1 MHEYLIRA
9 ADRDGII
16 AILAAASI
24 DKPSPYVWQFEG
36 EPVLCASRVVMPWPE
51 MAPGAPVEGTDIET
65 GETVMT
71 TPMVETGDWLCR
83 VMVDQPDTELAALGE
98 VS

>member
-9 ADRDGII
+9 ANRDGII

-36 EPVLCASRVVMPWPE
+36 EPVLCASRVVMPRPE
-51 MAPGAPVEGTDIET
+51 MVPGEPIETTDPET

-71 TPMVETGDWLCR
+71 TPMIATGDWLCR
-83 VMVDQPDTELAALGE
+83 VLVDAPDEILAANAK
-98 VS
+98 

>member
-24 DKPSPYVWQFEG
+24 DRPEPYVWQFEG

-51 MAPGAPVEGTDIET
+51 MVPGIPVESTDPET

-71 TPMVETGDWLCR
+71 TPMIATGDWLCR
-83 VMVDQPDTELAALGE
+83 VLVDAPDEILAANAK
-98 VS
+98 

>member
-9 ADRDGII
+9 ANRDGII

-24 DKPSPYVWQFEG
+24 DRPDPYVWTFEG

-51 MAPGAPVEGTDIET
+51 MVPGEPVETTDPET
-65 GETVMT
+65 GETATT

-83 VMVDQPDTELAALGE
+83 VMVDQPDEILAMTVE
-98 VS
+98 